1 MARIVL
7 AQAAELGRQP
17 DFRADSRHLCLAY
30 MAEFDPPRVAP
41 PWMNP
46 YVGEENSGNFG
57 DLAWMLHGAVGGAF
71 GDAANQELS
80 EAFPPKPRHPAR
92 HQYGLQI
99 AERRGK
105 ILGELSIAGSIL
117 TTIAQMTDTE
127 TVMNLLRK
135 VPLFAS
141 LKDEDKVCIEETEE
155 WRLPAGEMLV
165 EEGKRAEYFFVLLE
179 GEMSVWKKHAEQ
191 DVVVA
196 RNRPGA
202 FFGEVPLLLGTPYM
216 LSGRAE
222 CDCRLIVFPE
232 EAFWKLL
239 RLCPAISGEIFRAMA
254 TRLRNIEG
262 SARQQEKLEALGTMS
277 AGLAHELNN
286 PSSAAQRIAVHLG
299 EVIQTIQSVAHRL
312 HHALEHE
319 HWDRLIAVVGEVL
332 KNLSADKH
340 HHSIEE
346 SDSEDALTAWLREGG
361 VTDAWQIA
369 PTLVGAGL
377 DTSSTNFS
385 ARTSAKE
392 RFRRRVAVDRLA
404 AEDSNPA

>member
-1 MARIVL
+1 M
-7 AQAAELGRQP
+7 
-17 DFRADSRHLCLAY
+17 
-30 MAEFDPPRVAP
+30 
-41 PWMNP
+41 
-46 YVGEENSGNFG
+46 
-57 DLAWMLHGAVGGAF
+57 
-71 GDAANQELS
+71 
-80 EAFPPKPRHPAR
+80 
-92 HQYGLQI
+92 
-99 AERRGK
+99 
-105 ILGELSIAGSIL
+105 

-135 VPLFAS
+135 VPLFAN

-165 EEGKRAEYFFVLLE
+165 EEGKHAEHFFVLLE
-179 GEMSVWKKHAEQ
+179 GEMSVWKKHADQEI
-191 DVVVA
+191 VVA

-216 LSGRAE
+216 LSARAE

-262 SARQQEKLEALGTMS
+262 SAQQQEKLEALGTMS

-312 HHALEHE
+312 HHTLEHE
-319 HWDRLIAVVGEVL
+319 HWDRLIALVGEVL
-332 KNLSADKH
+332 KNPSAGKQY
-340 HHSIEE
+340 HSIEQ

-361 VTDAWQIA
+361 VTDAWKIA
-369 PTLVGAGL
+369 PMLVGAGL
-377 DTSSTNFS
+377 EMS
-385 ARTSAKE
+385 ALVSLREASAKE
-392 RFRRRVAVDRLA
+392 RFRRRVAVDRFA
-404 AEDSNPA
+404 AEDSNAA